1 MKKVQGALAFYAYK
15 LAAMLMVLLISSP
28 AFAGQQGGGGAL
40 TQNLGPRLTGILD
53 DVVALLTGP
62 VALGVGT
69 VIIAVAL
76 FGALFQ
82 GNMESFKKALIAVCL
97 VGMIVG
103 VPTMV
108 SQLFSGMGA
117 LI

>member
-28 AFAGQQGGGGAL
+28 AFAGQAQGGGAFSSIGN
-40 TQNLGPRLTGILD
+40 NLKTILD
-53 DVVALLTGP
+53 DVVSLLTGP
-62 VALGVGT
+62 LALGIGT
-69 VIIAVAL
+69 VIILVAL
-76 FGALFQ
+76 VGAWFQ
-82 GNMESFKKALIAVCL
+82 GGMESFKKALIAVCIL
-97 VGMIVG
+97 GAIVA

-108 SQLFSGMGA
+108 NTVFGGMGA